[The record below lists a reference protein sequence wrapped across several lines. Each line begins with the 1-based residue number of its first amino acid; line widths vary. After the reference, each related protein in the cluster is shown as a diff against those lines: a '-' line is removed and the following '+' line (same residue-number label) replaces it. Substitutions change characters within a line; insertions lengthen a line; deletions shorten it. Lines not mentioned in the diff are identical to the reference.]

1 MYNVNG
7 KNVWLRIGV
16 NDQDERKVNAYSECE
31 LDCLVWEYASY
42 ALPPDFPNPVGIWM
56 TNKGERLHPM
66 TWDEVIDQM
75 LAMLKCL
82 CFGKCKK
89 GK

>member
-1 MYNVNG
+1 MGGTLWSGLGGTLWYGIVT
-7 KNVWLRIGV
+7 
-16 NDQDERKVNAYSECE
+16 
-31 LDCLVWEYASY
+31 Y